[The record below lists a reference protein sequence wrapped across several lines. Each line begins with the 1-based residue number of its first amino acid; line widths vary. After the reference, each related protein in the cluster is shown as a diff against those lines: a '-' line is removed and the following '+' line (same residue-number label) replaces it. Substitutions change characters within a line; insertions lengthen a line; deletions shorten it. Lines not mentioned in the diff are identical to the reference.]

1 MNATR
6 EMLDY
11 IEANTAFVIGTD
23 LFQAKLPDTNV
34 NGVIVTHAVVDENDT
49 LMQVIQINCAS
60 HYDDYDT
67 ANDQLVLIYD
77 LLAYCNGLTIASG
90 YVYNVVPIKPVGFI
104 TVTDENKYIFS
115 FSVICYITR
124 P

>member
-6 EMLDY
+6 ELIDY
-11 IEANTAFVIGTD
+11 MVANSPFVVGTD
-23 LFQAKLPDTNV
+23 LFQGKIPSTNLD
-34 NGVIVTHAVVDENDT
+34 GVVVTHMVVDENDT
-49 LMQVIQINCAS
+49 LMQAIQINCAS
-60 HYDDYDT
+60 HYIDYDT
-67 ANDQLVLIYD
+67 ANDKLTLLYN
-77 LLAYCNGLTIASG
+77 LLAYCNGLTLASG

-115 FSVICYITR
+115 FSVVCYITR